1 MNKEEKLNEIMRI
14 TGKGK
19 MACDICLQLCD
30 YNMEKTLERM
40 QRSYPNMEIK
50 K

>member
-1 MNKEEKLNEIMRI
+1 MNKHEKLIEMMRI

-19 MACDICLQLCD
+19 MACEICLQLCGYD
-30 YNMEKTLERM
+30 MEKTLERM
-40 QRSYPNMEIK
+40 QRSYPSMEVK